1 MIDRSRIFV
10 VLLISLILYQTPA
23 LFAQLYIPLSDSLQ
37 NEFQVDF
44 YKRLTTW
51 EWLGRLRLASQPGS
65 SWNWFVRE
73 QFQSNLLIPAQGSK
87 KWKDDHDLK
96 GTFFRRRGNL
106 DYGLYTSSWFQS
118 DKQGSAD
125 NQFGNQILG
134 MFGTYRND
142 PVIRFTPYAG
152 YQQSKNR
159 NLIDWGWDAGF
170 KGEIN
175 QYKIGDYQSTA
186 KLESNFDLYD
196 QRKNFDHTFKI
207 ALQTRFNEYSSDSLT
222 FSYGEISKEYWGSGL
237 ERNNL
242 VKVKIFTRELN
253 NRLDYNL
260 SPRSLLNLTTKIQSR
275 SLDFMTSRNIFFIE
289 NQFRF
294 LHIADRFNYGINL
307 RTNDETQDNTGI
319 STDSR
324 TRQTALN
331 FQMGWRRNPDD
342 VFYLDLAYVKLQ
354 YDTPDEKNM
363 DDRDEQRFIFNARYL
378 HRFSP
383 FLSMDWNAYAYLYHQ
398 IYIHSQMS
406 QNNSW
411 NRVFKLNPQVH
422 YHYDRLR
429 NILSTEVLANYSV
442 YDFEELFPQTRS
454 FVFRKYS
461 FADSLIYRLIG
472 ENHIGFFTRIE
483 LEDKGSFFE
492 KQFAQQVVQ
501 SYHSSF
507 LNLFI
512 ENRNIFDF
520 ELCFGYSMY
529 TRREWRHIPIK
540 KLSREISNTGPYIN
554 LRYRT
559 TAKLL
564 FAATATL
571 SKLSDSNTR
580 TSTYVTSNL
589 QLYYTL

>member
-10 VLLISLILYQTPA
+10 VLLVSLILYQTPA
-23 LFAQLYIPLSDSLQ
+23 LFAQLYLPQNDSLR

-51 EWLGRLRLASQPGS
+51 EWSGRLRLASQPGS
-65 SWNWFVRE
+65 NWNWFVRE

-87 KWKDDHDLK
+87 KWKDDHNLK
-96 GTFFRRRGNL
+96 GAFFRRISNF
-106 DYGLYTSSWFQS
+106 DYGLFASSWFQS

-134 MFGTYRND
+134 IFGTYRYD
-142 PVIRFTPYAG
+142 ALIRFTPYAG

-159 NLIDWGWDAGF
+159 SLIDWGWDTGF

-175 QYKIGDYQSTA
+175 QYRIGDYQSTA
-186 KLESNFDLYD
+186 ELESNFDLYD

-237 ERNNL
+237 ERINL

-253 NRLDYNL
+253 NRLDYNF
-260 SPRSLLNLTTKIQSR
+260 SPRNLFNLTTKIQSR
-275 SLDFMTSRNIFFIE
+275 SLDFLTNRNIFFIE
-289 NQFRF
+289 NQLRF
-294 LHIADRFNYGINL
+294 LHIGDAYNYGLNL
-307 RTNDETQDNTGI
+307 RTNDETQDNSGI

-331 FQMGWRRNPDD
+331 FQWGWRRNPDD
-342 VFYLDLAYVKLQ
+342 LLYFDLAYVKLQ
-354 YDTPDEKNM
+354 YDTPDENNM

-411 NRVFKLNPQVH
+411 NRVFKLNPKVH

-429 NILSTEVLANYSV
+429 NTLSTEVLANYSV
-442 YDFEELFPQTRS
+442 YDFEELFQQTRS

-461 FADSLIYRLIG
+461 FADSLVYRLFG
-472 ENHIGFFTRIE
+472 ENHIGFFSRIE
-483 LEDKGSFFE
+483 FEDKGSFFE

-501 SYHSSF
+501 SYRSNF
-507 LNLFI
+507 FNLFI
-512 ENRNIFDF
+512 ENRKIFDF
-520 ELCFGYSMY
+520 ELRFGYTIY
-529 TRREWRHIPIK
+529 TRKEWRHIPIK
-540 KLSREISNTGPYIN
+540 KVSREISNTGPYIN
-554 LRYRT
+554 LRYKT